1 MQRRLGP
8 LAEPGRVYRHTAR
21 DLLALAAWRN
31 QDTAA
36 AKKYL
41 DMIAGDAETPPGTRT
56 RADVLGAL
64 IAGSGK
70 S

>member
-1 MQRRLGP
+1 MPSAQAG
-8 LAEPGRVYRHTAR
+8 GIYRHTAR
-21 DLLALAAWRN
+21 DLLALSAWRN

-36 AKKYL
+36 ARKYL
-41 DMIAGDAETPPGTRT
+41 DMIVADAETPPGTRA
-56 RADVLGAL
+56 RADVLSGL